1 MAQLRVC
8 SWALQSNQQ
17 ALKSGVRAGG
27 GRRERAKMEEEE
39 RGAGRK
45 KRERGILKKAQA
57 YWVLGT
63 ERGR

>member
-1 MAQLRVC
+1 M
-8 SWALQSNQQ
+8 
-17 ALKSGVRAGG
+17 
-27 GRRERAKMEEEE
+27 GRRWEEGEGKDGEEE

>member
-8 SWALQSNQQ
+8 SWPLQSNQQ
-17 ALKSGVRAGG
+17 ALKSGGES
-27 GRRERAKMEEEE
+27 RRWEEGEGKDGEEE